1 MSFEFDPVKI
11 KGRLAISTIHGR
23 NGDFNVGSLSTRIGK
38 FSIKNPELEQYKPG
52 GYDGEFTLAEVFPH
66 SYHTNGRVV
75 IEIRAVLSD
84 MKLFTAE
91 ALTSMEAQEAT
102 PQEKDP
108 AEEED
113 QNPTPAPS
121 ETPLPKKPRQS
132 TKTSITPF
140 PFAGSSKTPADQKA
154 DDQQQPSQPVPANDS
169 DAELFGTLWPLSE
182 RFKLDVTVDRRRI
195 RSQRD
200 RLFALG
206 YDIDHTSQEWFKAA

>member
-1 MSFEFDPVKI
+1 MSFEFDTVKL
-11 KGRLAISTIHGR
+11 KGRLAITTIHGR
-23 NGDFNVGSLSTRIGK
+23 NGDFNVGSLSTRIGV
-38 FSIKNPELEQYKPG
+38 FSVKNPELEQYKPG
-52 GYDGEFTLAEVFPH
+52 GYDGEFTLAEVFPN

-75 IEIRAVLSD
+75 IEMRAVLSA

-91 ALTSMEAQEAT
+91 ALTSKEAQEAT
-102 PQEKDP
+102 PQEMDP

-113 QNPTPAPS
+113 QKPTPAPS

-140 PFAGSSKTPADQKA
+140 PFAGSSKTPADQKV
-154 DDQQQPSQPVPANDS
+154 DDQQQPSQPTPANDS
-169 DAELFGTLWPLSE
+169 DAELFGTLWPLSL
-182 RFKLDVTVDRRRI
+182 RFKLDTTVDRRRI